1 MRRSRETQA
10 ELLAAIIPGMQGL
23 PCEDGSLLFE
33 TQVRDEFVMM
43 YAPTGELRR
52 VRKVTTISPV
62 EEDARQAPPVE
73 TLARVARAQ
82 VEALARAPVDTVAR
96 VARAPVDTLVRA
108 SVVSSQTPGG
118 VSVARVVTFGGRTPT
133 GDEVGSPERWLVFS
147 PGGVGPGSAVAHPRH
162 RETEAEL
169 LAAIV
174 PGSLGVR
181 YKDGTLLF
189 PTEMAGVYVMKG
201 VDGGLRRVR
210 KECSKAA
217 GVSE

>member
-1 MRRSRETQA
+1 MGA
-10 ELLAAIIPGMQGL
+10 
-23 PCEDGSLLFE
+23 
-33 TQVRDEFVMM
+33 
-43 YAPTGELRR
+43 
-52 VRKVTTISPV
+52 
-62 EEDARQAPPVE
+62 APP
-73 TLARVARAQ
+73 RVMR
-82 VEALARAPVDTVAR
+82 
-96 VARAPVDTLVRA
+96 
-108 SVVSSQTPGG
+108 
-118 VSVARVVTFGGRTPT
+118 GGRPR
-133 GDEVGSPERWLVFS
+133 GGLGFRR
-147 PGGVGPGSAVAHPRH
+147 GGVGPGSAVAHPRH

-189 PTEMAGVYVMKG
+189 PTQMEGVYVMKG